1 MTMPVHRS
9 RFMEEN
15 DINTTT
21 LPAQSAD
28 INMIEN
34 TWLRLKRHLQSIKN
48 RIYSQDQMI
57 SEITLFGKTLDKL
70 YSSVVFYNSKK
81 ISE

>member
-1 MTMPVHRS
+1 MTMSVHRS

-21 LPAQSAD
+21 LPAQSPD